1 MHKELKILFTWFK
14 ANKLSTG
21 ADKIKWTISHTN
33 SKNHFIPAKFPGLFI
48 DFIIL
53 EWEIKTKF
61 LRLIIDENVTWKSHI
76 NIISTKISK
85 TTGSI
90 PYTLIEQGY

>member
-1 MHKELKILFTWFK
+1 MHQELKILFTWFK
-14 ANKLSTG
+14 ANKLSTD
-21 ADKIKWTISHTN
+21 ADKIKWTIFHPN
-33 SKNHFIPAKFPGLFI
+33 SKKHFIPTKFPGLFI